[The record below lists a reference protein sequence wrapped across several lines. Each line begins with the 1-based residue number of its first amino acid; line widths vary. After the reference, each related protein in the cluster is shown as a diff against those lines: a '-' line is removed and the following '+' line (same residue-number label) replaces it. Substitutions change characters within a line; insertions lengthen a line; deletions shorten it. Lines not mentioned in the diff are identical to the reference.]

1 LKDGDPK
8 PGVDAV
14 KKFFRIYPL
23 ADVAHPPEMKFVNIS
38 GRAFNTIGPAD
49 YGFWE
54 AVNYAIQ
61 HEPSDAMDPITLGYF
76 ASLGIVKGKPFA
88 PDARMKAIL
97 TEAAAVGDAT
107 ARTITYRNRIKEA
120 YFFPDSAWM
129 TAFIGGSYKFEQ
141 NDARILDAYTMFFFY
156 ATGITP
162 AMSEEMVGKGSQ
174 YAAAFVDSKG
184 APLDGAKT
192 YKIHMPPNIPVNN
205 FWSFTVYDNQ
215 TRSMLQ
221 TDQQFPAVGS
231 LTKGLQIND
240 DKSVDV
246 WFGPKPP
253 VGKESNWVQTVPA
266 KGWNTLLRLYGPLE
280 PWFDKTWRPG
290 EIEPQP

>member
-1 LKDGDPK
+1 
-8 PGVDAV
+8 
-14 KKFFRIYPL
+14 
-23 ADVAHPPEMKFVNIS
+23 
-38 GRAFNTIGPAD
+38 
-49 YGFWE
+49 
-54 AVNYAIQ
+54 
-61 HEPSDAMDPITLGYF
+61 MDPITLGYF

-107 ARTITYRNRIKEA
+107 ARTITYKNRMKEA
-120 YFFPDSAWM
+120 YFYPDSAWM
-129 TAFIGGSYKFEQ
+129 TAFIGGSYKFEE
-141 NDARILDAYTMFFFY
+141 NNARILDAYSMFFFY

-162 AMSEEMVGKGSQ
+162 AMSERMVGKGSQ

-184 APLDGAKT
+184 APLDGGKT

-221 TDQQFPAVGS
+221 TDQQFPSVGS

-246 WFGPKPP
+246 WFGPKAPA
-253 VGKESNWVQTVPA
+253 GKETNWVQTVPG

-290 EIEPQP
+290 EIELVN